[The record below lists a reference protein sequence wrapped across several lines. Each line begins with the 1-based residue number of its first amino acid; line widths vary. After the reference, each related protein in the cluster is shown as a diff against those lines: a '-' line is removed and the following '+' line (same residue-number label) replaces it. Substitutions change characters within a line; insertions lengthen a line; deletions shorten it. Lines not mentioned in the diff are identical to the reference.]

1 MLEEGFRITRDKDKA
16 YYITN
21 WGITVFCTVM
31 VAMLR
36 MSIIPSII
44 GVADI
49 PFSTTDFF
57 FIVCT
62 SLCGFV
68 YGVAMFSAVVVCEL
82 IILFISGGFGAMR
95 PDSSL
100 LFSIFLYMLIVLAC
114 GYFSSHRWYAKRFR
128 TFMATIILMMILTNS
143 WYMMFVVIPEPV
155 STAYADHDFWH
166 LAVGSNP
173 EVVIAV
179 VLVYLLFRFLPDKVK
194 IKFGMGHLYTLAY
207 RQYLEDH
214 KDIRKTTISSKVTV
228 MSLIEAVLL
237 SVICVIIFD
246 FQLTHQDPGHVG
258 MNETI
263 RADKTLF
270 GMNFQL
276 ILLTLSVSLPIAVL
290 FNEIILRIVVL
301 PINRISNA
309 MDKFFSGDKEELTR
323 HLDMVDRLHINS
335 GDEMEKLYNNMRKMV
350 RDMNDHIDALEKERQ
365 LEADLEVAE
374 AKSEAKSAFLSNVS
388 HEIRTPINAVLGMNE
403 MILRE
408 SEEENTL
415 YYAENIRTAGNSL
428 LGLVNDIL
436 DFSKIEAGKMDI
448 IEVDYEFA
456 STLNDLVN
464 MISTRAADKGLEL
477 IVNVNPGLPSLLHG
491 DEIRIKQVVTNI
503 LTNAVKYTEKG
514 SVTMSV
520 DFDRNVEDDD
530 SGLHKINNNLQS
542 GDEITENNI
551 NNNSLHKINLKVAV
565 KDTGIGIREED
576 LNKLFSAFERIE
588 EERNRN
594 IEGTGLGMNIT
605 QTLLDLMGSRLE
617 VQSVYGEGSC
627 FSFSLVQGVVRD
639 TPIGD
644 YEEAFRRS
652 VSEHSKYRE
661 SFTAPDALILITD
674 DTKMNLTVIENLL
687 KRTQIK
693 MDFALSGDECISK
706 TLERKYDM
714 ILLDHRMPEK
724 DGIQTL
730 AELKA
735 MHDNPN
741 LNTPVICLTAN
752 AVSGAREEYLAAGFT
767 DYITKPVNPANLEK
781 LLMAYLPEEKV
792 HPVDIQDKEDRSYA
806 AERSKGSH
814 IIKED
819 EESELPDFITH
830 VSELDIQK
838 GISNCGDAGS
848 YISALRTY
856 AEAADDNLDSIEG
869 FFKDKNY
876 QDYTIRVHALK
887 SSSRIIGAEKIGSLA
902 ELMEN
907 AGNAGD
913 AGLIEEKTPELLDL
927 YRELTDRL
935 RPLVMD
941 DGGKTDKSDGKP
953 ISEAELKDAY
963 DALKEMSLGL
973 DHDGF
978 GFILDSLGEYRLPE
992 EDLDRYNRLRSAARK
1007 FDWDQIGSILKE
1019 V

>member
-1 MLEEGFRITRDKDKA
+1 MLEEGYRLTRDKDKA

-21 WGITVFCTVM
+21 WGITVYCTVM

-68 YGVAMFSAVVVCEL
+68 YGIAMFSAVVVCEL

-128 TFMATIILMMILTNS
+128 TFAAAIILMMILTNS

-155 STAYADHDFWH
+155 ATAYEDHEFWQ
-166 LAVGSNP
+166 LAIGSNP

-179 VLVYLLFRFLPDKVK
+179 VIVYLLFRFLPDRFKVK
-194 IKFGMGHLYTLAY
+194 LGMGHLYTSAY
-207 RQYLEDH
+207 RQYLEEH
-214 KDIRKTTISSKVTV
+214 KDIRKTTLSSKVTV
-228 MSLIEAVLL
+228 MSLIEAVIL
-237 SVICVIIFD
+237 SIICVIIFD
-246 FQLTHQDPGHVG
+246 FQLTHQGPGHVE

-263 RADKTLF
+263 RADSTLF

-290 FNEIILRIVVL
+290 FNEIILRMVVL

-335 GDEMEKLYNNMRKMV
+335 GDEMEKLYNNMRKMI
-350 RDMNDHIDALEKERQ
+350 RDMNEHIDALEKERQ

-415 YYAENIRTAGNSL
+415 QYAENIRTAGNSL

-448 IEVDYEFA
+448 IEVDYELA

-477 IVNVNPGLPSLLHG
+477 IVDVNPMIPNLLHG

-514 SVTMSV
+514 SVTMKV

-530 SGLHKINNNLQS
+530 SGLHKINLR
-542 GDEITENNI
+542 I
-551 NNNSLHKINLKVAV
+551 AV

-605 QTLLDLMGSRLE
+605 QTLLELMGSRLE
-617 VQSVYGEGSC
+617 VSSVYGEGSC
-627 FSFSLVQGVVRD
+627 FSFSLIQGIVRD
-639 TPIGD
+639 IPIGN
-644 YEEAFRRS
+644 YEESLRRS
-652 VSEHSKYRE
+652 NAERKRYQE

-674 DTKMNLTVIENLL
+674 DTKMNLIVIENLL
-687 KRTQIK
+687 KRTGVQ
-693 MDFALSGDECISK
+693 MDFALSGDECIGK
-706 TLERKYDM
+706 ALERKYDM

-730 AELKA
+730 TELRSIN
-735 MHDNPN
+735 DNPN
-741 LNTPVICLTAN
+741 SDTPVICLTAN
-752 AVSGAREEYLAAGFT
+752 AVSGAREEYMAAGFD
-767 DYITKPVNPANLEK
+767 DYITKPVDPANLEK

-792 HPVDIQDKEDRSYA
+792 HPVDISDKEERSSA
-806 AERSKGSH
+806 VKRSKGSH
-814 IIKED
+814 IVKED
-819 EESELPDFITH
+819 EGAELPDFITR

-838 GISNCGDAGS
+838 GLSNCGDAGS
-848 YISALRTY
+848 YISALRSY
-856 AEAADDNLDSIEG
+856 VEAADDNLDSIEG

-887 SSSRIIGAEKIGSLA
+887 SSSRIIGAEDIGNLA

-935 RPLVMD
+935 RPLIMD
-941 DGGKTDKSDGKP
+941 DGEKTDKSDRKP

-978 GFILDSLGEYRLPE
+978 DFILDSLGEYRLSGA
-992 EDLDRYNRLRSAARK
+992 DLDRYSRLRSAARK
-1007 FDWDQIGSILKE
+1007 FDWDQIESILKE

>member
-246 FQLTHQDPGHVG
+246 FQLTHQGPGHVG

-290 FNEIILRIVVL
+290 FNEIILCIVVL

-530 SGLHKINNNLQS
+530 SGLHKINLR
-542 GDEITENNI
+542 I
-551 NNNSLHKINLKVAV
+551 AV

-605 QTLLDLMGSRLE
+605 QTLLELMGSRLE
-617 VQSVYGEGSC
+617 VSSVYGEGSC
-627 FSFSLVQGVVRD
+627 FSFSLIQGIVRD
-639 TPIGD
+639 IPIGN
-644 YEEAFRRS
+644 YEESLRRS
-652 VSEHSKYRE
+652 NAERKRYQE

-687 KRTQIK
+687 KRTGVQ
-693 MDFALSGDECISK
+693 MDFALSGDECIGK
-706 TLERKYDM
+706 ALERKYDM

-730 AELKA
+730 TELRSIN
-735 MHDNPN
+735 DNPN
-741 LNTPVICLTAN
+741 SDTPVIGLTAN
-752 AVSGAREEYLAAGFT
+752 AVSGAREEYMAAGFD
-767 DYITKPVNPANLEK
+767 DYITKPIDPSQLEK
-781 LLMAYLPEEKV
+781 ILMEYLPEEKV
-792 HPVDIQDKEDRSYA
+792 HPVVHTDNDTAPVPDGKDRESGIV
-806 AERSKGSH
+806 EKGVNN
-814 IIKED
+814 I
-819 EESELPDFITH
+819 LPDFITD

-838 GISNCGDAGS
+838 GIANCGDAEA
-848 YISALRTY
+848 YLTALRSY
-856 AEAADDNLDSIEG
+856 EESADDNLASIEG
-869 FFKDKNY
+869 YFKEKNY
-876 QDYTIRVHALK
+876 QEYTTRVHALK
-887 SSSRIIGAEKIGSLA
+887 SSSRIIGAETIGSLA
-902 ELMEN
+902 EQMEK

-913 AGLIEEKTPELLDL
+913 SALIEERTPGLLAM
-927 YRELTDRL
+927 YRALADRL
-935 RPLVMD
+935 RPLIEED
-941 DGGKTDKSDGKP
+941 SGKGNGTDRKP